1 MHRVY
6 AALSAALLV
15 GFLAG
20 CAGPAK
26 PKPTELSAVTSLLQV
41 KKAWIVNIGDVSFPL
56 DVKVLG
62 TDVYVASSGGTVSR
76 MDAQTGAVRWSLE
89 LGERIAAGVGADGDK
104 AAVVTATGELLT
116 LQNGKKLWQQKL
128 SAVALTSPL
137 VAGGRVFVLTADRT
151 ITAFDGTT
159 GKRLWQQ
166 QRGADT
172 LVLDKAGVLFPIGD
186 TLVVGVGGRLV
197 GLNPLTGAQ
206 RWDIPVAVSR
216 GTNEVDRLVD
226 LVAGVSRVGS
236 DVCVRAYLNAVACL
250 NVASAKINWSK
261 AANGF
266 TGLAGDEQFV
276 FGTEADG
283 RLLAWRRA
291 DGERVWQSEALKWRE
306 LGTPLVLGE
315 SLAVPDGAGL
325 IHLMSKTDG
334 ALLARLALDG
344 SPLSASPVLAG
355 RTLVVVTQKGGVY
368 AFRPE

>member
-1 MHRVY
+1 MHRFY
-6 AALSAALLV
+6 AVLFAAVLTACLP
-15 GFLAG
+15 G

-26 PKPTELSAVTSLLQV
+26 PKPTELSSVTSLLDV
-41 KKAWIVNIGDVSFPL
+41 KKAWTTSIGDVNFPL
-56 DVKVLG
+56 DVKVSG
-62 TDVYVASSGGTVSR
+62 SDIYVASSGGAVLKL
-76 MDAQTGAVRWSLE
+76 DAQTGAVSWSLE

-104 AAVVTATGELLT
+104 AAVITAGGELVV

-128 SAVALTSPL
+128 GAVASTSPL
-137 VAGGRVFVLTADRT
+137 VAGGRVFVITPDRT
-151 ITAFDGTT
+151 IMAFDSTS

-166 QRGADT
+166 QRGGDT
-172 LVLDKAGVLFPIGD
+172 LVLDKAGVLLPIGD

-197 GLNPLTGAQ
+197 GLNPLSGAQ

-216 GTNEVDRLVD
+216 GTNEVERLVD

-236 DVCVRAYLNAVACL
+236 DVCVRAYLNTVACL
-250 NVASAKINWSK
+250 SVANPKINWSK

-266 TGLAGDEQFV
+266 TGLAGDEQSV

-291 DGERVWQSEALKWRE
+291 DGERVWQSDAFKWRE

-315 SLAVPDGAGL
+315 SLAVPDGAGV
-325 IHLMSKTDG
+325 IHLVSKTDG
-334 ALLARLALDG
+334 SPLTRLALDG
-344 SPLSASPVLAG
+344 ASLAASPVLAG
-355 RTLVVVTQKGGVY
+355 KTLVAVTQKGGVY